1 MTTAE
6 MVSFAASAATIVAAV
21 AVVVTAVIYHGQ
33 LKAMKKA
40 REMDSVLAIMGYAND
55 RELRRARYLM
65 LEHGSKFQ
73 QLFAEPFSWESRRMI
88 NALLREI
95 SSGEIDVDS
104 IDLALNALNNV
115 CYLIRY
121 AYTPVEASEALLK
134 NSLLHSWR
142 AFASYVGYR
151 RTRQDTI
158 GGPSRYA
165 EHFEW
170 VVKEKYGKK
179 PLAPFDTQM
188 EPTHTAP

>member
-1 MTTAE
+1 
-6 MVSFAASAATIVAAV
+6 MVSFAASVATIVAAA
-21 AVVVTAVIYHGQ
+21 AVVVTAGIYHGQ

-55 RELRRARYLM
+55 PELRRARYFM
-65 LEHGSKFQ
+65 LEHGPKFQ
-73 QLFAEPFSWESRRMI
+73 HLFAAPFSWDSRRAI
-88 NALLREI
+88 NALLRDI
-95 SSGEIDVDS
+95 SSGEVDVNS
-104 IDLALNALNNV
+104 IDLALNASNNV

-121 AYTPVEASEALLK
+121 AYTPVEASDALLK

-142 AFASYVGYR
+142 AFAPYVGHR

-170 VVKEKYGKK
+170 VVKEKYGKA
-179 PLAPFDTQM
+179 PLEPFDFQM
-188 EPTHTAP
+188 EPTRAEP